1 MRSVNDYIS
10 SVSFDEEEIRETENR
25 MNEINTLRQKYEE
38 KRIAE
43 DPVENILLY
52 RDELQEKYDE
62 LLKIEENK
70 NEIDSRLAKVSK
82 SLEKLSKKLS
92 DIRKKNSKE
101 LSKQIQEVLKGLNF
115 LDARFD
121 VLFKE
126 KDEFSGNGIDN
137 IEFIISTNPGEDMK
151 PLNKVAS
158 GGELS
163 RIMLGIKTILASRDN
178 IETLIFDEIDTGI
191 SGRTAQKVAERL
203 KSISKESQ
211 IICIT
216 HLPQIA
222 AMADKHFLIEKSVDE
237 GKTTT
242 DIRELNYNESVE
254 ELARMLGGLEI
265 TQNVIDNA
273 KEMKEL
279 ANK

>member
-1 MRSVNDYIS
+1 
-10 SVSFDEEEIRETENR
+10 

-92 DIRKKNSKE
+92 DIRKKNSKD